1 MKTLKLQPVMEKSE
15 ADSLIGSFIDK
26 SYIKHLI
33 TEDTEV
39 FKENGDLLCVLKKK
53 AVPET
58 ILENARI
65 PFRKSAQKSNNR
77 GSSAGDLEKIY
88 KVGDIIDG
96 RVVGKLSGDRY
107 TPLLSNG
114 KLSKT
119 SYALP
124 VFSSVIGYMDR
135 YPRIPYCRTTA
146 FSQKFFNEYSQCIPY
161 IKCVNEIFKKYA
173 PHRYKIQKAMA
184 NASSEDFIIPDT
196 AFTTVTV
203 NKNFRT
209 ACHKDKGD
217 LKEGFG
223 NLGVISR
230 GKYNGFQTVL
240 PRYGVGLDIGHGD
253 VALFDVHE
261 VHGNTEAEKQSYF
274 ERISVVCYY
283 REKMI
288 YCGNKEYELNRAKT
302 ETKKIALPEE
312 ILKAE
317 KIKEKIFYENNDTNI

>member
-1 MKTLKLQPVMEKSE
+1 MSDEEANKLT
-15 ADSLIGSFIDK
+15 GSFLDK
-26 SYIKHLI
+26 SMVKHFI

-39 FKENGDLLCVLKKK
+39 FKENGDLLAVLKKN
-53 AVPET
+53 VIPEK

-65 PFRKSAQKSNNR
+65 PFRKAAQKSNNR
-77 GSSAGDLEKIY
+77 GSAAGDLEKLY

-96 RVVGKLSGDRY
+96 RTAGKISGGQY

-124 VFSSVIGYMDR
+124 VHSSVIGYMDR

-146 FSQKFFNEYSQCIPY
+146 FSQKFFNEYNLCIPY
-161 IKCVNEIFKKYA
+161 IKCVDEIFKIYA
-173 PHRYKIQKAMA
+173 PHKYNIQRAMA
-184 NASSEDFIIPDT
+184 EASSQDFIINNT
-196 AFTTVTV
+196 SFEV
-203 NKNFRT
+203 NTGISTRENFRT
-209 ACHKDKGD
+209 AAHKDKGD

-240 PRYGVGLDIGHGD
+240 PKYGVGLDIHHGD

-261 VHGNTEAEKQSYF
+261 VHGNTEPEQISYF
-274 ERISVVCYY
+274 ERLSIVCYY

-288 YCGNKEYELNRAKT
+288 YCGTKDYELDRAKT

-312 ILKAE
+312 IIKADEIRKKILE
-317 KIKEKIFYENNDTNI
+317 KS

>member
-1 MKTLKLQPVMEKSE
+1 MSEEE
-15 ADSLIGSFIDK
+15 ADGFIGKFITEK
-26 SYIKHLI
+26 QIKHHI

-39 FKENGDLLCVLKKK
+39 FKENGDLLCVLKKR
-53 AVPET
+53 AVPSV

-65 PFRKSAQKSNNR
+65 PFRKSAMKSNNR
-77 GSSAGDLEKIY
+77 GYASGEIEKLY
-88 KVGDIIDG
+88 KVGDKIEG
-96 RVVGKLSGDRY
+96 RVIGKINGVKY
-107 TPLLSNG
+107 VPLLSNG
-114 KLSKT
+114 KLSNT
-119 SYALP
+119 SYSLP
-124 VFSSVIGYMDR
+124 VHSSVIGYMDR

-146 FSQKFFNEYSQCIPY
+146 FSQSHFQEYKMCIPY
-161 IKCVNEIFKKYA
+161 IQTINEVFKNYA
-173 PHRYKIQKAMA
+173 PHRYKVQKAMA
-184 NASSEDFIIPDT
+184 DASSQDFIIKDT

-209 ACHKDKGD
+209 AGHKDAGD

-230 GKYNGFQTVL
+230 GKYKGFITVL

-261 VHGNTEAEKQSYF
+261 VHGNTEPQKISYF

-288 YCGNKEYELNRAKT
+288 YCGSKEYELNRAKT
-302 ETKKIALPEE
+302 ETKKVMLPEE
-312 ILKAE
+312 IEKAE
-317 KIKEKIFYENNDTNI
+317 KIKNKILNA

>member
-1 MKTLKLQPVMEKSE
+1 MKTLKLQPIMTDAE
-15 ADSLIGSFIDK
+15 ADSFIGKFLTEK
-26 SYIKHLI
+26 HIKYLI

-39 FKENGDLLCVLKKK
+39 YKENGDLLCVLKKK
-53 AVPET
+53 AVPQD

-77 GSSAGDLEKIY
+77 GSASGDLDKIY
-88 KVGDIIDG
+88 KVGDKVDG
-96 RVVGKLSGDRY
+96 RIIGKINGSKY
-107 TPLLSNG
+107 IPILSNG

-119 SYALP
+119 SYSLP
-124 VFSSVIGYMDR
+124 VHSSIIGFMDR

-146 FSQKFFNEYSQCIPY
+146 FSQSHFNEYNLCIPY
-161 IKCVNEIFKKYA
+161 IQAVDRVFKKYA

-184 NASSEDFIIPDT
+184 DASSQDFIIKDT

-209 ACHKDKGD
+209 AGHKDAGD

-230 GKYNGFQTVL
+230 GKYKGFQTVL
-240 PRYGVGLDIGHGD
+240 PKYGVGLDIQHGD

-261 VHGNTEAEKQSYF
+261 VHGNTEPEKISYF
-274 ERISVVCYY
+274 ERISIVCYY

-288 YCGNKEYELNRAKT
+288 YCGTKEYELNRAKT

-312 ILKAE
+312 IERAE
-317 KIKEKIFYENNDTNI
+317 KIKENIFNGI

>member
-1 MKTLKLQPVMEKSE
+1 MKTLKLHPVMEENE
-15 ADSLIGSFIDK
+15 ADALIGTFLDK
-26 SYIKHLI
+26 SMIKHHI

-39 FKENGDLLCVLKKK
+39 FNEKGDLLCILKKK
-53 AVPET
+53 IVPEHT
-58 ILENARI
+58 LEMART
-65 PFRKSAQKSNNR
+65 PFRKAISPTFNR
-77 GSSAGDLEKIY
+77 GSAAGELSKLY
-88 KVGDIIDG
+88 KVGDQIGYLTIG
-96 RVVGKLSGDRY
+96 EIKGNQYK
-107 TPLLSNG
+107 PLLKGG

-119 SYALP
+119 SYAMK
-124 VFSSVIGYMDR
+124 VDSSVIGYMDR

-146 FSQKFFNEYSQCIPY
+146 FSQNYFNEYNLCVPY
-161 IKCVNEIFKKYA
+161 IKCINEVFKQYA
-173 PHRYKIQKAMA
+173 PHKYQVQKSMA
-184 NASSEDFIIPDT
+184 DASSQDFIIKDT

-209 ACHKDKGD
+209 AAHKDKGD

-230 GKYNGFQTVL
+230 GKYNGFITVL
-240 PRYGVGLDIGHGD
+240 PRYGIGLDIDHGD

-261 VHGNTEAEKQSYF
+261 VHGNTEPEKISYF

-288 YCGNKEYELNRAKT
+288 YCGNKQYELDRAKT

-312 ILKAE
+312 IEKAN
-317 KIKEKIFYENNDTNI
+317 KIKEKILK